1 MVTLKR
7 MGIMKRTILFIF
19 CLALLVAGCSKEQ
32 VIETMTGETP
42 RHLTIDIT
50 VNPEGPDTRAVK
62 TGWENEDV
70 IFVFFNNV
78 PAPKYLKMSYDGTK
92 WTTVEMNGDSAGSLG
107 LAENATGTMRAVFL
121 PFGKDATVSAAGDA
135 FAFSAT
141 YYSYYLTATLD

>member
-1 MVTLKR
+1 ME
-7 MGIMKRTILFIF
+7 GMKMKKMIF
-19 CLALLVAGCSKEQ
+19 AALAALALVACTKHVLDISSPED
-32 VIETMTGETP
+32 TTP
-42 RHLTIDIT
+42 SQIT
-50 VNPEGPDTRAVK
+50 FNLSATHPDGAATKAVK

-141 YYSYYLTATLD
+141 YYS